1 MNCDILYEDLAAL
14 AAGELEAGRAERIRR
29 HLAECEACQ
38 RRLDA
43 LKRVDRSLKH
53 LRPARPPAAAVL
65 AARRALNETIR
76 GGSAPEIL
84 TLAEA
89 AEFLR
94 ISPEQL
100 GEIVE
105 ELPAFELAG
114 QIRIRRE
121 RLIEWLRQREHEYTH
136 QQSASWAAQ
145 ARVGRTGAEGIVETQ
160 RDA

>member
-1 MNCDILYEDLAAL
+1 MNCDVLYEDLAAL
-14 AAGELEAGRAERIRR
+14 AAGELEGVRAERTRR
-29 HLAECEACQ
+29 HLAECGEC
-38 RRLDA
+38 RRRQDA
-43 LKRVDRSLKH
+43 LKRVDLSLKH
-53 LRPARPPAAAVL
+53 LRPVRPSAAAVL

-76 GGSAPEIL
+76 GKAPPEIQ

-121 RLIEWLRQREHEYTH
+121 RLVEWVRQREHEYTH

-145 ARVGRTGAEGIVETQ
+145 ARVGGAGAEGIVETE
-160 RDA
+160 RGA

>member
-1 MNCDILYEDLAAL
+1 MNCDVLYEDLAAL
-14 AAGELEAGRAERIRR
+14 AAGELEGVRAERTRR
-29 HLAECEACQ
+29 HLAECGEC
-38 RRLDA
+38 RRRQDA
-43 LKRVDRSLKH
+43 LKRVDLSLKH
-53 LRPARPPAAAVL
+53 LRPVRPSAAAVL

-76 GGSAPEIL
+76 GKAPPEIQ

-114 QIRIRRE
+114 QIRIRRQ
-121 RLIEWLRQREHEYTH
+121 RLVEWVRLREHEYTR

-145 ARVGRTGAEGIVETQ
+145 ARVGRMGAEEIVETEQ
-160 RDA
+160 DA